1 MFIAVLPTTD
11 KIWKQPECP
20 PTDEWMKKMWYI
32 CIMEYHSA
40 VKNKKIKKIFAN
52 GSNMYGLGRHY
63 AK

>member
-40 VKNKKIKKIFAN
+40 IKNKKDFCQWQQHVWTWKA
-52 GSNMYGLGRHY
+52 LC
-63 AK
+63 

>member
-40 VKNKKIKKIFAN
+40 LKNKK
-52 GSNMYGLGRHY
+52 
-63 AK
+63 